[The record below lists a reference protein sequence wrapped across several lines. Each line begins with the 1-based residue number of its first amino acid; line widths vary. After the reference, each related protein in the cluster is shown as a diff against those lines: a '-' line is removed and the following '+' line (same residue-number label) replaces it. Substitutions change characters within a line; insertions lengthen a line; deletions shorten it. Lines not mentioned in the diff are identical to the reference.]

1 VLRFIYEVKGTSEG
15 GKKMNELTKGGVRT
29 DMKYVREVMRQMEDA
44 LKKNDFYEVAVLA
57 NEIGACMFSVI
68 DKSGF
73 DI

>member
-1 VLRFIYEVKGTSEG
+1 MRARGTQKRG
-15 GKKMNELTKGGVRT
+15 NKMNELSKGGVRS

-57 NEIGACMFSVI
+57 NEAGACMFSII